1 MKLTRKGIRQIIR
14 EVLSERSRAEWREDF
29 GNDLFGW
36 HRRTGES
43 DTEIE
48 SRMARA
54 IADWYGGYMYPLD
67 RQMISIMQQ
76 MRRDGV
82 YTDVL
87 EPPLAQYAYRF
98 IFVRNGTTSLG
109 LGDARVVQEKEYHET
124 VGFGV
129 PPTVLFVRV
138 KRSGP
143 VAMSVRRTRKEGAS
157 WTVDPAALREIWMDW
172 DYDMGSWGHE
182 VNTLVILR
190 APVKENRESFL
201 LNPDETG
208 GLAGQYEYQ
217 REIVQIGALR
227 NVEVIAY
234 ELLRRTPDG
243 GEEYLV
249 NPETSVGTSVIGF
262 AMSSFQYLFDK

>member
-1 MKLTRKGIRQIIR
+1 MKLTRKGIRRIIR

-29 GNDLFGW
+29 GDDLFGW

-54 IADWYGGYMYPLD
+54 VADWYTGYGYSLD

-76 MRRDGV
+76 MRRDGM

-87 EPPLAQYAYRF
+87 EPPLARYAYRF
-98 IFVRNGTTSLG
+98 IFVRNGTTRLG
-109 LGDARVVQEKEYHET
+109 LRDARVVQEKEFHK
-124 VGFGV
+124 VLDFDI
-129 PPTVLFVRV
+129 PPTGLFVRV

-143 VAMSVRRTRKEGAS
+143 IALSVRRTRKEGAS
-157 WTVDPAALREIWMDW
+157 WTVDPGALRKIWMDW
-172 DYDMGSWGHE
+172 GYNMSGWGKEAH
-182 VNTLVILR
+182 TLVILR
-190 APVKENRESFL
+190 TSVKDNRESFL
-201 LNPDETG
+201 LNPDETV

-217 REIVQIGALR
+217 REIVQVGALR
-227 NVEVIAY
+227 NVEAIAY
-234 ELLRRTPDG
+234 ELLQRTPDG

-249 NPETSVGTSVIGF
+249 NPGGSTGNHVIGF
-262 AMSSFQYLFDK
+262 ALSSFEYLFDK